1 MTEDDDV
8 MTIEEQPAS
17 VGDTEDP
24 AAAQPPRHRRRDP
37 RPPRVIVD
45 FSVIAPHQAVMHARL
60 ENWATWS
67 RGRYA
72 PASAPGFERYQS
84 PSVVDRYGRVMAQPK
99 QQPLDVGD
107 ARRIGAAVTL
117 LPEPHRKALGWF
129 YVRGTSPKNG
139 CMEVGATMEHLYRL
153 IQDGRQMLINRGA

>member
-1 MTEDDDV
+1 MTEI
-8 MTIEEQPAS
+8 IEPPAIA
-17 VGDTEDP
+17 EAP
-24 AAAQPPRHRRRDP
+24 RRPRHVP

-45 FSVIAPHQAVMHARL
+45 FSVIEPHQAAIHARL

-72 PASAPGFERYQS
+72 PASAPGFERYSS

-99 QQPLDVGD
+99 QQPLDMGD

-117 LPEPHRKALGWF
+117 LPEPHRKALSWF
-129 YVRGTSPKNG
+129 YLRGTSPKNG
-139 CMEVGATMEHLYRL
+139 CEYVGATMQHLYRL
-153 IQDGRQMLINRGA
+153 IHDGRQMLINRGT